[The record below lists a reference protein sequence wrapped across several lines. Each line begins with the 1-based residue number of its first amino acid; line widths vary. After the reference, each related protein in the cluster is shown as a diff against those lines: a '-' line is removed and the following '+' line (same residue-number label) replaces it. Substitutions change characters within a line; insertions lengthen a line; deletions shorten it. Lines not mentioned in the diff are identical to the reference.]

1 MGKKAYPSNFIQTEG
16 TVTGRLAETAF
27 HAVLPNGKQTVAFVE
42 KKNAPLR
49 DLIKP
54 GNVVALTICPSDFDR
69 ARVDSIIR

>member
-1 MGKKAYPSNFIQTEG
+1 MGKQSYPSQFISTQG

-27 HAVLPNGKQTVAFVE
+27 RAILPNGKETVAFIE

-54 GNVVALTICPSDFDR
+54 GDIVALTICPSDFDR
-69 ARVDSIIR
+69 ARVDAILS